1 MTSYM
6 DKWTARRI
14 KFLDKVIALDIKQF
28 KTQEEY
34 ANKVSKMY
42 DDIMSGR

>member
-14 KFLDKVIALDIKQF
+14 KFLDEVITLDIKQF
-28 KTQEEY
+28 KTQKEY
-34 ANKVSKMY
+34 ADKVSKMY
-42 DDIMSGR
+42 DNIMSGK

>member
-14 KFLDKVIALDIKQF
+14 KFLDAIITLDIKQF

-34 ANKVSKMY
+34 ADKVSKMY
-42 DDIMSGR
+42 DDIMSGK